1 MQFSPAFPG
10 KGVFRFT
17 GGEGGIIA
25 FPSECWCLLVVPVGA
40 LWVLFGLGLILS
52 GLWEV
57 GGGGGGLVRSVWSR
71 ELGVRASPS
80 GAYPAGRLQWH
91 FTCGFDFTHG
101 L

>member
-1 MQFSPAFPG
+1 MLVGGSCGCFMGSFWPG
-10 KGVFRFT
+10 FNPF
-17 GGEGGIIA
+17 
-25 FPSECWCLLVVPVGA
+25 GA
-40 LWVLFGLGLILS
+40 
-52 GLWEV
+52 V